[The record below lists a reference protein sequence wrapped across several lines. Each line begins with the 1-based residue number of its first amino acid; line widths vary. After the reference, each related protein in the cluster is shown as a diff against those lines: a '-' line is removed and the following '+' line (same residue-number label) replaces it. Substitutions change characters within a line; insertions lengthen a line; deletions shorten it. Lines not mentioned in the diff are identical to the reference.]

1 MEEKINPQNLR
12 IIGIDEAGRGPL
24 AGPVFAGAVKI
35 KETFREKNPKI
46 KICDSKKMTKKE
58 REEAYQ
64 IITKSKDVEWGVGS
78 VSEKVI
84 DKINILEATKLAMK
98 KAVEK
103 INCKKAILLIDGNF
117 KINMEQKQQSV
128 IRGDEKILECSMAS
142 IIAKVERDRLME
154 KYHKKYPQY
163 GFDSHKGYGTKK
175 HFEAIRKY
183 GLCDIHR
190 KSFRTTH

>member
-1 MEEKINPQNLR
+1 
-12 IIGIDEAGRGPL
+12 
-24 AGPVFAGAVKI
+24 
-35 KETFREKNPKI
+35 
-46 KICDSKKMTKKE
+46 
-58 REEAYQ
+58 
-64 IITKSKDVEWGVGS
+64 VEWGVGS

-103 INCKKAILLIDGNF
+103 INDKKAILLIDGNF
-117 KINMEQKQQSV
+117 KINMERKQQPV
-128 IRGDEKILECSMAS
+128 IRGDEKVLECSMAS

-175 HFEAIRKY
+175 HFEAIKKY